1 MTRSDKKRVIVIDD
15 SAFMRRAVCDIIN
28 SDNRYEVTDYAK
40 DGIDALAKLAKSDF
54 DVIVLDYNMPNMDGL
69 EFLKE
74 LKKTKRSIPVIM
86 CSTETK
92 EGAEVTLKALELG
105 AVDFVTKPEGLFD
118 MKSDRFK
125 TKMLEIMEAVTD
137 KSSPRATLPL
147 SRSGTEDGGLSSRS
161 KSYISHA
168 AKASGNK
175 IICLASSTGGP
186 KALHEVI
193 PKLDS
198 NMDAPMVL
206 VQHMPAGFTQTM
218 AQRLDEVSKVNVKEA
233 EEGDVLT
240 KGCVY
245 IAPGG
250 KHMEVVNS
258 GGTCKIHLSD
268 APPIGALRPC
278 ANVTFK
284 SLAKTHYDSVICVV
298 LTGMGADGTEGILY
312 LENSK
317 PVHVIS
323 QTADTCVVYGMP
335 KAIAESGA
343 CDEIVPL
350 DKIAEAIMKNV
361 GVK

>member
-1 MTRSDKKRVIVIDD
+1 MTNSKKRILVIDD

-40 DGIDALAKLAKSDF
+40 DGLDALEKLAKSDF
-54 DVIVLDYNMPNMDGL
+54 DVIILDYNMPNMDGL
-69 EFLKE
+69 ELLQE
-74 LKKTKRSIPVIM
+74 LKKDKRSIPVIM

-92 EGAEVTLKALELG
+92 EGAEVTLKAMELG

-118 MKSDRFK
+118 MKGDRFK
-125 TKMLEIMEAVTD
+125 TKMLEIMGAVTD
-137 KSSPRATLPL
+137 KNSSKSSFPI
-147 SRSGTEDGGLSSRS
+147 SRSGTADGGLKKRG
-161 KSYISHA
+161 KGFISHT

-193 PKLDS
+193 PRLDS

-206 VQHMPAGFTQTM
+206 VQHMPAGFTSTM

-233 EEGDVLT
+233 EEGDVLA
-240 KGCVY
+240 KGTVY

-250 KHMEVVNS
+250 KHMEIVNS
-258 GGTCKIHLSD
+258 GGACKVHLSD

-278 ANVTFK
+278 ANVTYK
-284 SLAKTHYDSVICVV
+284 SLIKSPYDSVVCVV
-298 LTGMGADGTEGILY
+298 LTGMGADGTEGILE
-312 LENSK
+312 LEKSK
-317 PVHVIS
+317 PVYVIS

-343 CDEIVPL
+343 CDEVVPL
-350 DKIAEAIMKNV
+350 DKVADAIMKNV